1 MVGGPNPQYP
11 NIQNSYDKKYD
22 QKAQTRTQNFVRPS
36 SANSKRG
43 NNNVETSNDFGVGLR
58 HIVGNGKKG
67 QSRGTQGNHTMQLG
81 SAYGKKVMAS
91 QGKKMH
97 GQNFVGS
104 N

>member
-1 MVGGPNPQYP
+1 M
-11 NIQNSYDKKYD
+11 
-22 QKAQTRTQNFVRPS
+22 
-36 SANSKRG
+36 
-43 NNNVETSNDFGVGLR
+43 ETSNDFGVGLR

-104 N
+104 NQEYLNSLLSPSMMTGA